1 MMPKSYQYTVLFYRD
16 GVWGSTELTRS
27 VRFALKMMEQIKEQ
41 FERGLVD
48 SIKLA
53 RRERNS
59 DNQEWETMIYFG

>member
-1 MMPKSYQYTVLFYRD
+1 MMPRSYQYTVLFYRD

-27 VRFALKMMEQIKEQ
+27 VRLALKMMEQIKEQ